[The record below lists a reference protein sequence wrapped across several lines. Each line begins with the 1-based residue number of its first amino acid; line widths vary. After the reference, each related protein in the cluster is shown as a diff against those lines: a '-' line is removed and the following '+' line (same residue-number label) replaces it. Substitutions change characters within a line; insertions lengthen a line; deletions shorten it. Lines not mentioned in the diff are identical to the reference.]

1 MNKCHQ
7 CYNMKRKGEGAQGW
21 CFYKKVKPSYRCDI
35 FHPLSAVDAD
45 VIKID
50 RGRDMQERL
59 QKIWSGLGC
68 EVVDRLG
75 VSRHIVK
82 NGVTLVSGGYQNEL
96 QYLRVKHPEVLNG

>member
-1 MNKCHQ
+1 
-7 CYNMKRKGEGAQGW
+7 MKRKGEGAQGW
-21 CFYKKVKPSYRCDI
+21 CYYKKVKPSYKCDI
-35 FHPLSAVDAD
+35 FYPLSAVDAD

-50 RGRDMQERL
+50 RGRDMHERL

-75 VSRHIVK
+75 ASRHIVK

>member
-1 MNKCHQ
+1 MNNCHQ

-21 CFYKKVKPSYRCDI
+21 CFYKKVQPSYRCDV
-35 FHPLSAVDAD
+35 FYPVSARFNS

-50 RGRDMQERL
+50 RGQDMQERL

>member
-1 MNKCHQ
+1 MNNCSN
-7 CYNMKRKGEGAQGW
+7 CYNKQRMKPDVKSW
-21 CFYKKVKPSYRCDI
+21 CFYKKAEPILKCWVFYPV
-35 FHPLSAVDAD
+35 SARFNS

-50 RGRDMQERL
+50 RGQDMQERL

-75 VSRHIVK
+75 ASRHIVK

-96 QYLRVKHPEVLNG
+96 QYLLVKHPEVLNG